1 MPTIK
6 QEVSGLNWV
15 NLIVKLKS
23 IFTKIESEKI
33 IKATAIAAMG
43 NTTDLIAA
51 VVVPA
56 TIADSNL
63 TAANAA
69 APTKAEVDAGI
80 NTLKAAVVNVLN
92 IKADNVDLETLIT
105 STEARLAAI
114 EAKVDAVIA
123 ALKTSGVTA

>member
-6 QEVSGLNWV
+6 QEVNGLNWV

-23 IFTKIESEKI
+23 IFIKIESEKI

>member
-6 QEVSGLNWV
+6 QEVNGLNWV

-23 IFTKIESEKI
+23 IFIKIESEKI
-33 IKATAIAAMG
+33 IKAAAIAAMG

-63 TAANAA
+63 TAVNAA
-69 APTKAEVDAGI
+69 APTKAEIDAGI
-80 NTLKAAVVNVLN
+80 NTLKTAVVNVLN

-123 ALKTSGVTA
+123 TLKTSGVTA